1 MFARTT
7 RTKLIWTVTENY
19 LSQQGAAVIADR
31 VFDNGIQAVKAIYT
45 ESIAP
50 SLRELRKELGVRV
63 KREKSSPDANG
74 LFPFLLSF
82 VGRRALLDLG
92 TEPLTFTEGQSVAFE
107 IAVDRNFCSLNLH
120 AQTTTRSPRVLVTTE
135 DMLEKIQ
142 PGTLLSFSFGECEG
156 RVSAISKRSSNQ
168 LDVTIEALVGGVL
181 RSGMQVSS
189 PHISNE
195 LFPLLPEDKL
205 ALETRFG
212 GLADYVIINGLR
224 HESELAEIKAYFYDT
239 KETSLSKRHPSVP
252 IGPAV
257 RQIDSPVPPRFMI
270 KIDSEHMLSNFSNL
284 LDQVDGTYLS
294 RSELGTIVHPHSL
307 PITQK
312 EIIAKCNSEAKIVM
326 IASELMHSMQ
336 VNPNPTRAEVSDL
349 ANAVSDG
356 ADALVLEPDV
366 TEGPYPDEVAKI
378 CQETVIK
385 SEPKIDGSWHRVPFD
400 VRNDDDAVAYGAIQ
414 TAEHVGAKALVCLTE
429 GGYTAVRLS
438 SMRTPVDVIA
448 VTYNTNI
455 MRQLALMSA
464 VYPIRIS
471 SATAFD
477 RVLSETKACLM
488 EHCGLVRGD
497 KFVFISLTSS
507 SISERQSNFFTI
519 QFLE

>member
-7 RTKLIWTVTENY
+7 RTKLVWTVTEKY
-19 LSQQGAAVIADR
+19 LREEGAARVADR
-31 VFDNGIQAVKAIYT
+31 IFNSGIQAVKAIYT
-45 ESIAP
+45 ESIVTG
-50 SLRELRKELGVRV
+50 LQELRRELALRV
-63 KREKSSPDANG
+63 LSAKTNPDANG
-74 LFPFLLSF
+74 LYPFLLSF
-82 VGRRALLDLG
+82 VSRRALLDVG
-92 TEPLTFTEGQSVAFE
+92 VEPFQFVEGKIEAFE
-107 IAVDRNFCSLNLH
+107 ITVDVDFCSLNLH
-120 AQTTTRSPRVLVTTE
+120 RGTDTKVPRIAVTSP
-135 DMLEKIQ
+135 DMLQNIVD
-142 PGTLLSFSFGECEG
+142 GSLVSFSFGECEG
-156 RVSAISKRSSNQ
+156 KVKNVRARSPECLEVSIECIS
-168 LDVTIEALVGGVL
+168 GGVL
-181 RSGMQVSS
+181 RTGMQVSS
-189 PHISNE
+189 PAMPHD
-195 LFPLLPEDKL
+195 LFPLLPQDKK

-224 HESELAEIKAYFYDT
+224 HESELNKIKEQFYDGDH
-239 KETSLSKRHPSVP
+239 SLSKRHPSVP

-257 RQIDSPVPPRFMI
+257 RECDAPVPPRFII
-270 KIDSEHMLSNFSNL
+270 KIDSEHMLANFSTL

-294 RSELGTIVHPHSL
+294 RSELGTLVHPHSL
-307 PITQK
+307 PIAQK
-312 EIIAKCNSEAKIVM
+312 EIIAKCNAEAKIVM
-326 IASELMHSMQ
+326 IASELMHSMH

-356 ADALVLEPDV
+356 ADALVLEQDV
-366 TEGPYPDEVAKI
+366 TEGPYADEVAQVS
-378 CQETVIK
+378 QETVLK
-385 SEPKIDGSWHRVPFD
+385 SEPGIDEIWNRVPFEI
-400 VRNDDDAVAYGAIQ
+400 RNDDDAVAYGAIR

-429 GGYTAVRLS
+429 GGYTAARLS

-464 VYPIRIS
+464 VYPVRIS

-477 RVLSETKACLM
+477 RVLAETKSCLF

-519 QFLE
+519 QVLE